1 MGLKSDKLCV
11 ECETPLIGRVDKKF
25 CNDMCRN
32 SYNNLLNKDANEYVR
47 KVNVI
52 LRKNRRILSSLMNG
66 SEKGKATKEKYQ
78 IRIFINPFQNL
89 TRPISST
96 FSESSG
102 RKLSHGPILD
112 IFFFEQI
119 SRNER
124 FIKTIDLYCNLIPQL
139 MGFSV
144 NL

>member
-1 MGLKSDKLCV
+1 MGLKSDKLCL

-66 SEKGKATKEKYQ
+66 SEKGKATKEQLLLNGFNFYYYTNIYQTKQGKKYY
-78 IRIFINPFQNL
+78 FNYEL
-89 TRPISST
+89 GYL
-96 FSESSG
+96 E
-102 RKLSHGPILD
+102 LEE
-112 IFFFEQI
+112 EQ
-119 SRNER
+119 
-124 FIKTIDLYCNLIPQL
+124 FALVKKQDY
-139 MGFSV
+139 V
-144 NL
+144 K